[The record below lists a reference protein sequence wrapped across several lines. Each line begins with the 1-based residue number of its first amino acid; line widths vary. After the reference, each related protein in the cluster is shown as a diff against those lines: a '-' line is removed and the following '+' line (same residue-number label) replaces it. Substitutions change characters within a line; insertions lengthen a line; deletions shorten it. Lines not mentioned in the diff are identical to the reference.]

1 MGSAII
7 PATNR
12 LALAAV
18 GGHPAE
24 LSSPSQETPGCKK
37 PKTTKVI
44 AVHNSNAPA
53 APQTQTFI

>member
-7 PATNR
+7 PATDK

-37 PKTTKVI
+37 PIKTKVI
-44 AVHNSNAPA
+44 PLHNSTAPMV
-53 APQTQTFI
+53 PQTHAFI